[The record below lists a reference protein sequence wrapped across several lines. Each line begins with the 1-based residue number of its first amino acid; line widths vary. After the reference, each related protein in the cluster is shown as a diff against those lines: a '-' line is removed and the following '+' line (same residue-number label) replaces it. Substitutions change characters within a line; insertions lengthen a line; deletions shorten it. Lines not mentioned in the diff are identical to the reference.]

1 MTCCFAGSRPMCL
14 SAWPEGEVQNTISDL
29 LKEEIKNLITKEKVT
44 HFITGMT
51 PAMISSVQA

>member
-1 MTCCFAGSRPMCL
+1 MLKMTCCFAGSRPMCL

-44 HFITGMT
+44 HFITE
-51 PAMISSVQA
+51 